1 MGKAS
6 LGNRMKRYEMVSSN
20 SLTRRTPAIIRI
32 DGKAFHSFTKGMNRP
47 FDPVF
52 RNAMAETMKELCQG
66 IQGCVFG
73 YTQSDEISL
82 LLTDYSTLDT
92 DAWFGYEVQ
101 KMCSIAASTATL
113 SFNIN
118 FIDQANAAQQFYDT
132 EASIEGCMKF
142 DYSVY
147 ERRFNKAN
155 FDARVFSLPKEEVCN
170 YFIWRQQDAT
180 RNSIQS
186 AGQAYFSHH
195 ELQGKNQTDIQEMLW
210 STQNLNWNDYPVW
223 YKRGVTCYKTPQN
236 IDKKT
241 TRMKW
246 VIDDKP
252 PIFSQ
257 DRTHVEAWI

>member
-118 FIDQANAAQQFYDT
+118 FIDQANAAQ
-132 EASIEGCMKF
+132 
-142 DYSVY
+142 
-147 ERRFNKAN
+147 
-155 FDARVFSLPKEEVCN
+155 
-170 YFIWRQQDAT
+170 
-180 RNSIQS
+180 
-186 AGQAYFSHH
+186 
-195 ELQGKNQTDIQEMLW
+195 
-210 STQNLNWNDYPVW
+210 
-223 YKRGVTCYKTPQN
+223 
-236 IDKKT
+236 
-241 TRMKW
+241 
-246 VIDDKP
+246 
-252 PIFSQ
+252 
-257 DRTHVEAWI
+257 